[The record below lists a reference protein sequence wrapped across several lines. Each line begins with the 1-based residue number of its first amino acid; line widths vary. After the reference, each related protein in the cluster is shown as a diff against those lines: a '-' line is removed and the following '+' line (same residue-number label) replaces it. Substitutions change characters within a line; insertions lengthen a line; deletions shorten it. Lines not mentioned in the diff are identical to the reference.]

1 MIVVLFELVPRPGCA
16 AGYFD
21 LAVRLREALQAA
33 EGFISVERFESLATP
48 GRYLSLSVWRDE
60 AAVKAWRCQAQHRS
74 AQQAGRSELLA
85 DYRLR
90 VATVMRDYGLHDRGA
105 VPSDSLD
112 ALV

>member
-16 AGYFD
+16 AVY
-21 LAVRLREALQAA
+21 LERAAQLRESLEAMD
-33 EGFISVERFESLATP
+33 GFISVERFESLTTP

-74 AQQAGRSELLA
+74 AQQAGRSELFA

-90 VATVMRDYGLHDRGA
+90 VATVLRDYGLHDRGA
-105 VPSDSLD
+105 VPSDSLS